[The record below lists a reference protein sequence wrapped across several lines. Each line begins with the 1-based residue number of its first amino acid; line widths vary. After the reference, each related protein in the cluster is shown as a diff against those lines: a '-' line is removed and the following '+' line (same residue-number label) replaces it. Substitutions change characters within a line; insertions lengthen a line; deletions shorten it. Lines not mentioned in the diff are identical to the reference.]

1 MSGKDR
7 QLQTM
12 RSNSFSRKLR
22 RPAFCAL
29 ILAATVG
36 LAACVYKPTIQQGNL
51 LKTSDVDQVTPGM
64 TRTQVRYLLG
74 TPMINDPFDPQR
86 WDYVY
91 RLTTGRKRDTIELA
105 PQMHNTKKDAGRL
118 PEQEIGL
125 LTDLCETMKFGS
137 LCALGGF
144 TPYPVTS
151 ALRHWPEDFTD
162 NAEAVAKALE
172 AAK

>member
-22 RPAFCAL
+22 RPTFCAL

-91 RLTTGRKRDTIELA
+91 RLTTGRKRDTIEAHFVVFFEGDEVSRVERRSVPDSLTKPQKGNKKQKDEALDTGREPPPA
-105 PQMHNTKKDAGRL
+105 PSVEPAQPDAPRPG
-118 PEQEIGL
+118 
-125 LTDLCETMKFGS
+125 D
-137 LCALGGF
+137 
-144 TPYPVTS
+144 
-151 ALRHWPEDFTD
+151 
-162 NAEAVAKALE
+162 
-172 AAK
+172 